1 MVVSAALIARVEQ
14 TAPQTELRS
23 VHLPSG
29 STSCTTALVSNKG
42 SHRDMAIHPD
52 DLERMNFNTVRRGF
66 DPAEVRSYLVSV
78 AAGIRRDS
86 RETDASVQPSTNAAR
101 NDAKAIL
108 LAAQETAE
116 SIRAQA
122 RRQAELIRQEA
133 TREAEEQAAAMA
145 AAPGAS
151 ALLGNALPAPQS
163 SAIDTS
169 DAERRLQNKVR
180 QLEALRGEVERL
192 HVESGKAVRIAS
204 DERRAAERVR
214 AESIDEIARLRQE
227 LTALQTQAGTAGVAN
242 SGMRV
247 QIPGSV
253 ENDAPH
259 IDTAVM
265 SVVDSSAPPPPTP
278 LFQAVKSAVGRA
290 IQH

>member
-1 MVVSAALIARVEQ
+1 
-14 TAPQTELRS
+14 
-23 VHLPSG
+23 
-29 STSCTTALVSNKG
+29 
-42 SHRDMAIHPD
+42 MAIHPD